1 MNAMKMAARA
11 GAAVMLAAT
20 LSLPSFAAQPPATTD
35 DPRRVPIPP
44 QKASDRPTLL
54 IVNSTLI
61 DGTGA
66 RARPGTDVLIE
77 GDRITAVGPTGTL
90 GIAAQSARRI
100 DASGL
105 FAVPGLIDLHLHFT
119 GQRGEDFGR
128 YRESDTAGA
137 IRATVLAG
145 ALVRVGITAVR
156 EPGTAGDVTIRLREA
171 IERGMLAGPRIF
183 WSAQRISTRSG
194 HGDEITATASGRP
207 VPLETSNRGR
217 VATGPWDWRLAVREQ
232 IRMHADWIKITAPY
246 TREEI
251 GAAVDEA
258 HMHGIP
264 LMVDSF
270 GEFTTW
276 AVEAGI
282 DTVEH
287 PLDVRDGTIE
297 LMAKRGTSFVP
308 TLTAFYN
315 VLNYGYP
322 SAGIPPG
329 GFYHTMSRRFV
340 VDHEQH
346 LRVVRAAHRAR
357 VPIGVGTDI
366 PFELDRR
373 YPEDYYTELKFLK
386 QAGLSDAEVLA
397 AATRIGAQIL
407 KLGDRLGTVEPG
419 KLADLVIV
427 GADPLRDIEN
437 LRQVRHVI
445 ADGRLIA
452 PPPPP

>member
-1 MNAMKMAARA
+1 MMAVKMAARA
-11 GAAVMLAAT
+11 GAAAILAAT
-20 LSLPSFAAQPPATTD
+20 LSVASFAAQPPATTD
-35 DPRRVPIPP
+35 DMRRVPIPS
-44 QKASDRPTLL
+44 QQASDRPALL
-54 IVNSTLI
+54 IVNATLI

-77 GDRITAVGPTGTL
+77 GDRITAIGPTGTL
-90 GIAAQSARRI
+90 GAAAQSARRV
-100 DASGL
+100 DAAGL

-128 YRESDTAGA
+128 YRDSETAGA

-145 ALVRVGITAVR
+145 DLVRVGITAVR

-171 IERGMLAGPRIF
+171 VERGILAGPRIF
-183 WSAQRISTRSG
+183 WSAQRISTRGG

-232 IRMHADWIKITAPY
+232 IRMHADWIKVTAPF

-251 GAAVDEA
+251 FAAVDEA

-270 GEFTTW
+270 GEFTMW

-282 DTVEH
+282 DSVEH
-287 PLDVRDGTIE
+287 PLDVRDGLVE
-297 LMAKRGTSFVP
+297 LMVKHKTSFVP

-315 VLNYGYP
+315 VLQYGYP

-329 GFYHTMSRRFV
+329 GFFHTMSRRFV

-373 YPEDYYTELKFLK
+373 YPEDYYTELRFLK

-397 AATRIGAQIL
+397 AATRVGAQIL

-419 KLADLVIV
+419 KLADIVIV
-427 GADPLRDIEN
+427 GADPMQDIQN

-445 ADGRLIA
+445 AHGRLVA
-452 PPPPP
+452 PKTP

>member
-1 MNAMKMAARA
+1 MKAMKIAARVGLALVTA
-11 GAAVMLAAT
+11 GLSLAALAT
-20 LSLPSFAAQPPATTD
+20 QSPPTTTD

-44 QKASDRPTLL
+44 QKVSDRPALL
-54 IVNSTLI
+54 IVNATLI

-77 GDRITAVGPTGTL
+77 GDRITSLGPTGTL
-90 GIAAQSARRI
+90 GAAAQAAKRI

-105 FAVPGLIDLHLHFT
+105 FAVPGLIDLHMHFT

-128 YRESDTAGA
+128 YRDSETAGA
-137 IRATVLAG
+137 IRATLLAG
-145 ALVRVGITAVR
+145 QFVRAGITAVR
-156 EPGTAGDVTIRLREA
+156 EAGTGGDVTIRLREA
-171 IERGMLAGPRIF
+171 IERGMLDGPRIF
-183 WSAQRISTRSG
+183 WSATRINTRGG

-207 VPLETSNRGR
+207 VSLETSPRSR

-232 IRMHADWIKITAPY
+232 VRMHADWIKVTSPY

-251 GAAVDEA
+251 AAAIDEA

-276 AVEAGI
+276 AIEAGI
-282 DTVEH
+282 DSIEH
-287 PLDVRDGTIE
+287 PLHMPDGTAE
-297 LMAKRGTSFVP
+297 LMAKHGTSFVP

-315 VLNYGYP
+315 VLKYGYP

-340 VDHEQH
+340 VDHDEH
-346 LRVVRAAHRAR
+346 LKVVRAAHRAR

-366 PFELDRR
+366 PFETDRR
-373 YPEDYYTELKFLK
+373 YPEDYYTELKLLK
-386 QAGLSDAEVLA
+386 QAGLSDADVLA
-397 AATRIGAQIL
+397 AATRVGAQIL
-407 KLGDRLGTVEPG
+407 KLGDRLGTIEPG

-427 GADPLRDIEN
+427 GADPLANIDN

-445 ADGRLIA
+445 ADGRLVK
-452 PPPPP
+452 PSSQ

>member
-1 MNAMKMAARA
+1 MITLKTAVRA
-11 GAAVMLAAT
+11 GAAMMLAAT
-20 LSLPSFAAQPPATTD
+20 FSFAVFAAQPPATTD
-35 DPRRVPIPP
+35 DPRHVPIPP
-44 QKASDRPTLL
+44 QKTSDRPALL
-54 IVNSTLI
+54 IVNATLI

-77 GDRITAVGPTGTL
+77 GDRITALGPTGTL
-90 GIAAQSARRI
+90 GAAAQAARRI
-100 DASGL
+100 DAAGL
-105 FAVPGLIDLHLHFT
+105 FAVPGLIDMHLHFT

-128 YRESDTAGA
+128 YRDSETAGA

-145 ALVRVGITAVR
+145 SLVRAGITAVR

-171 IERGMLAGPRIF
+171 IERGILDGPRIF
-183 WSAQRISTRSG
+183 WSAQRISTRGG

-217 VATGPWDWRLAVREQ
+217 VANGPWDWRLAVREQ
-232 IRMHADWIKITAPY
+232 IRMHADWIKVTAPY

-251 GAAVDEA
+251 VAAVDEA

-264 LMVDSF
+264 LMVDTF

-282 DTVEH
+282 DSVEH
-287 PLDVRDGTIE
+287 PLDMPEKTIE

-329 GFYHTMSRRFV
+329 GFYYTMSRRFV

-346 LRVVRAAHRAR
+346 LRVVRAAHRAG
-357 VPIGVGTDI
+357 VSIGVGTDI

-407 KLGDRLGTVEPG
+407 KLGDRLGTIEPG

-445 ADGRLIA
+445 ADGRLVTSKT
-452 PPPPP
+452 P

>member
-1 MNAMKMAARA
+1 MNAMKAVRA
-11 GAAVMLAAT
+11 GAAAMLAAMSVT
-20 LSLPSFAAQPPATTD
+20 ALAAQPATTD
-35 DPRRVPIPP
+35 DPRHVPIPP
-44 QKASDRPTLL
+44 QKISDRPALL
-54 IVNSTLI
+54 IANATLI

-77 GDRITAVGPTGTL
+77 GDRIAAVGPTGTL
-90 GIAAQSARRI
+90 GAAAQSAKRI

-128 YRESDTAGA
+128 YRESETAGA
-137 IRATVLAG
+137 IRASVLAG
-145 ALVRVGITAVR
+145 ALVRGGITAVR
-156 EPGTAGDVTIRLREA
+156 EPGTAGDVTMRLREA
-171 IERGMLAGPRIF
+171 IDRGILAGPRIF
-183 WSAQRISTRSG
+183 WSAQRISTRGG

-246 TREEI
+246 TREEVV
-251 GAAVDEA
+251 AAVDEA

-270 GEFTTW
+270 GEFTKW

-287 PLDVRDGTIE
+287 PLDMQDGTVE
-297 LMAKRGTSFVP
+297 LMVKHGTGFVP

-315 VLNYGYP
+315 VLEYGYP

-329 GFYHTMSRRFV
+329 GFFHTMSRRFV

-366 PFELDRR
+366 PFEVDRR

-397 AATRIGAQIL
+397 AATRVGAQIL

-419 KLADLVIV
+419 KLADLVVV
-427 GADPLRDIEN
+427 GADPLRDIQN

-445 ADGRLIA
+445 ADGRLITSTA
-452 PPPPP
+452 P